1 MHFYHIILVETENG
15 ITINEQ
21 TMASQL
27 RITNARMQQ
36 LQKQLNLQKKKMSNF
51 ENEKK
56 QMEID
61 HLKALLAIKQ
71 GSSDVVSVNSL
82 NKGSVRAR
90 KVGHVLY

>member
-1 MHFYHIILVETENG
+1 MHFYHIVLVETENG

-36 LQKQLNLQKKKMSNF
+36 IQKQLNLQNKKMSNF

-71 GSSDVVSVNSL
+71 GSDVGSLNSM

-90 KVGHVLY
+90 INDH

>member
-36 LQKQLNLQKKKMSNF
+36 LQKQLNLQNKKMSNF

-61 HLKALLAIKQ
+61 HLKALLVIKQ
-71 GSSDVVSVNSL
+71 GSDVGSLNSM

-90 KVGHVLY
+90 INDH

>member
-1 MHFYHIILVETENG
+1 MVETENG

-27 RITNARMQQ
+27 RITNARIQQ
-36 LQKQLNLQKKKMSNF
+36 LQKQLNLQNKKMSNF

>member
-1 MHFYHIILVETENG
+1 M
-15 ITINEQ
+15 
-21 TMASQL
+21 
-27 RITNARMQQ
+27 
-36 LQKQLNLQKKKMSNF
+36 MSKF